1 MAKFTPES
9 ARLAGMKSSRK
20 GVKDKTTEEVK
31 RVIRLAVGN
40 ELEALAETLE
50 LLRTTEPKA
59 YLDALIKLLPYV
71 VSRVPETSN
80 ERAAASWPTSFVYN
94 VLEKQ

>member
-1 MAKFTPES
+1 MAKFTSES
-9 ARLAGMKSSRK
+9 ARLAGKKSSRK
-20 GVKDKTTEEVK
+20 GIKDKTTEDVK
-31 RVIRLAVGN
+31 RVIRLAVAN

-71 VSRVPETSN
+71 VSRVPESSDDRT
-80 ERAAASWPTSFVYN
+80 AVSWPTEVIFN
-94 VLEKQ
+94 VEKH

>member
-1 MAKFTPES
+1 MAKFTSES

-20 GVKDKTTEEVK
+20 GIKDKTTEDVK
-31 RVIRLAVGN
+31 RVIRLAVAN

-71 VSRVPETSN
+71 VSRVPESSN
-80 ERAAASWPTSFVYN
+80 DRTAVSWPTEVIFN
-94 VLEKQ
+94 VEKH

>member
-1 MAKFTPES
+1 MAFTPES
-9 ARLAGMKSSRK
+9 ARLAGKKSSRK
-20 GVKDKTTEEVK
+20 GIKDKTTEDVK
-31 RVIRLAVGN
+31 RVIRLAVAN

-71 VSRVPETSN
+71 ISRVPENSN
-80 ERAAASWPTSFVYN
+80 DRTAVSWPTEVIFN
-94 VLEKQ
+94 VEKH

>member
-1 MAKFTPES
+1 MAKFTPET

-20 GVKDKTTEEVK
+20 GIKDKTTEDVK
-31 RVIRLAVGN
+31 RIIRLAVAD

-71 VSRVPETSN
+71 VSRVPESSN
-80 ERAAASWPTSFVYN
+80 DRTAVSWPTEVIFN
-94 VLEKQ
+94 VEKH

>member
-1 MAKFTPES
+1 MAKFTSES

-20 GVKDKTTEEVK
+20 GIKDKTTEDVK
-31 RVIRLAVGN
+31 RVIRLAVAN

-71 VSRVPETSN
+71 VSRVPESSN
-80 ERAAASWPTSFVYN
+80 DRTAVSWPTEVVFN
-94 VLEKQ
+94 VEKH

>member
-1 MAKFTPES
+1 MAKFTPET

-20 GVKDKTTEEVK
+20 GIKDKTTEDVK
-31 RVIRLAVGN
+31 RVIRLAVAN

-71 VSRVPETSN
+71 VSRVPESSN
-80 ERAAASWPTSFVYN
+80 DRTAVSWPTEVIFN
-94 VLEKQ
+94 VEKH